1 MIRTVHKPVVALMLV
16 VLITSCEVINTDPQG
31 AEVIRKDGK
40 ILIRDQTGKNWDI
53 THAVENYG
61 FNPGTFA
68 HGLGPNAIRPIQN
81 PEMLRPGDPGY
92 PSSGYTGTVLGTK
105 IAGDARA
112 YPLNVL
118 VRHEIANEKFADTH
132 VAVAY

>member
-61 FNPGTFA
+61 FDPGTFLCLFSGA
-68 HGLGPNAIRPIQN
+68 GPRLRQSRLLNNRGKWN
-81 PEMLRPGDPGY
+81 PY
-92 PSSGYTGTVLGTK
+92 K
-105 IAGDARA
+105 HNI
-112 YPLNVL
+112 
-118 VRHEIANEKFADTH
+118 
-132 VAVAY
+132 